1 MFFICSL
8 TNISSG
14 ISVLYAKSA
23 FIVEFIQTQ
32 ILKLIFVH
40 NLSLKIT
47 HEMRMQAKCYE

>member
-23 FIVEFIQTQ
+23 FIIELIQTQ
-32 ILKLIFVH
+32 MLKLIFVH